1 MRDPLSSFLSEE
13 KQELLNLLYDAVYVV
28 DNERRIA
35 YWNHGAEQLTGYS
48 AQEVI
53 GRSCR
58 ENILN
63 HLDECGNLLCN
74 EDCPLQH
81 TLDSGEAQQVKVYP
95 LHKEG
100 HRIVTS
106 THASVIRDEKGQ
118 IIGAIEIFRDI
129 TAEEKLRVL
138 QEKFEKLIK
147 QYVSDTTYTSVRE
160 AAQGKRE
167 RSAVSKDLTVFFM
180 DIVGFTSLSE
190 KLLPQ
195 EIVSLLNTLFEVS
208 AQIIHQHLGD
218 IDKFI
223 GDCIMAVFIDA
234 DDAIKAAQTIL
245 SVGMPAL
252 NRTLA
257 EMGLPTINV
266 RIGINSGVL
275 VQGDVGSE
283 ERKDLTVIGDVVN
296 IASRVESVAK
306 PGTFRISESTLARLS
321 KPEDFVFEDELLLK
335 GKSQHVKVYRRG
347 VSISPQ

>member
-1 MRDPLSSFLSEE
+1 MHDPLASFLSPE
-13 KQELLNLLYDAVYVV
+13 KQELLNFLYDAVYVV
-28 DNERRIA
+28 DNQRRIA
-35 YWNHGAEQLTGYS
+35 FWNHGAEQLTGYQ
-48 AQEVI
+48 APEVL

-58 ENILN
+58 EDILN
-63 HLDECGNLLCN
+63 HLDECGNLLCY

-100 HRIVTS
+100 HRIATS
-106 THASVIRDEKGQ
+106 TQASAIRDEQGT
-118 IIGAIEIFRDI
+118 IIGAIEVFRDI
-129 TAEEKLRVL
+129 TAEEKLKTL

-147 QYVSDTTYTSVRE
+147 QYVSDATYTSVRE

-190 KLLPQ
+190 KLSPK
-195 EIVSLLNTLFEVS
+195 EIVALLNRLFEVS
-208 AQIIHQHLGD
+208 ARIIHQNLGD

-234 DDAIKAAQTIL
+234 DDAVKTAQTIL
-245 SVGMPAL
+245 AVGLPFL
-252 NRTLA
+252 NQSLA
-257 EMGLPTINV
+257 EMGLPSINV
-266 RIGINSGVL
+266 RIGINSGLL

-296 IASRVESVAK
+296 IASRVESVAR
-306 PGTFRISESTLARLS
+306 PGTYRISESTLARIA
-321 KPEDFVFEDELLLK
+321 KPERFVLEDELLLK
-335 GKSQHVKVYRRG
+335 GKSQHVRVYREG
-347 VSISPQ
+347 